1 MGMLVSPENTP
12 SVAEGTAVQK
22 AAAAMVQ
29 SVFCMQVFSS
39 TQFKWMMLCHDG
51 AKQIAQQLPQ
61 LAILKRDPTL
71 LLTNFAAAC

>member
-29 SVFCMQVFSS
+29 SV
-39 TQFKWMMLCHDG
+39 
-51 AKQIAQQLPQ
+51 
-61 LAILKRDPTL
+61 
-71 LLTNFAAAC
+71 